1 MLKMSRA
8 AHCAARSGFAVA
20 LALALQAAPAQA
32 QFGPQ
37 GPPAVGVLAVERRP
51 VTESTEFVGRV
62 EAQNRVDLRARV
74 TGFLQE
80 RPFREGQEVTEGQ
93 VLFRLERPP
102 FEAEVARARAA
113 VASAEA
119 ELQNANSA
127 LARAR
132 DLVRNQAGTQ
142 VRVEE
147 ATAAQR
153 TAQANVMAVQA
164 QLRVAEINLGY
175 TQVTAPFAGKV
186 GRSNFS
192 VGAVV
197 GPNSEALATVVSQ
210 HPMRISFPVNL
221 RTGSELRARYAAR
234 GGAEATRVRIR
245 LVTGETYDQ
254 VGRIEFIDP
263 QVDRNTDTV
272 LVRALIPN
280 PPRTPGGE
288 GEADRV
294 LIDGMFVNVFVEGA
308 EPVQVV
314 VIPRSAVLQDQGGN
328 YVWVLDAENKAARR
342 PLTLGRS
349 IADQVVVEAGLE
361 AGERV
366 VVEGVQRVRPGQ
378 PVQPGPAT
386 APIRAP
392 GSPPGPAPAG
402 QRGPAPAG
410 QRG

>member
-1 MLKMSRA
+1 MTFLAPAAHRA
-8 AHCAARSGFAVA
+8 AFLPLRLPRAVA
-20 LALALQAAPAQA
+20 LLAVGLVLSAPPALA

-62 EAQNRVDLRARV
+62 EAQDRVDLRARV

-80 RPFREGQEVTEGQ
+80 RPFREGQEVTAGQ

-102 FEAEVARARAA
+102 FEAEVARARAT

-132 DLVRNQAGTQ
+132 DLVRSSAGTQ
-142 VRVEE
+142 VNVEN

-153 TAQANVMAVQA
+153 TAQATLLGAQA

-175 TQVTAPFAGKV
+175 TDIATPFAGKV
-186 GRSNFS
+186 GRATFS

-197 GPNSEALATVVSQ
+197 GPSTDPLATVVSQ
-210 HPMRISFPVNL
+210 DPMRVAFRVNL
-221 RTGSELRARYAAR
+221 RTGTELRDRYASR

-245 LVTGETYDQ
+245 LVTGQIYNQ
-254 VGRIEFIDP
+254 VGRIDFIDT

-280 PPRTPGGE
+280 PPRGANNSDGSV
-288 GEADRV
+288 DRE
-294 LIDGMFVNVFVEGA
+294 LIDGMFVNVTVEGA
-308 EPVQVV
+308 EPVQAV
-314 VIPRSAVLQDQGGN
+314 VIPRSAVLQDQAGN
-328 YVWVLDAENKAARR
+328 YVWVLDAENKPARR
-342 PLTLGRS
+342 PLVLGRS
-349 IADQVVVEAGLE
+349 IADQVVVESGLE
-361 AGERV
+361 TGERV

-378 PVQPGPAT
+378 AVQPGPAT

-392 GSPPGPAPAG
+392 GAAPAG
-402 QRGPAPAG
+402 RQG
-410 QRG
+410 

>member
-1 MLKMSRA
+1 MQSCVPAALRA
-8 AHCAARSGFAVA
+8 AICGCVA
-20 LALALQAAPAQA
+20 ILLAQAPAQA

-37 GPPAVGVLAVERRP
+37 GPPAVGVLQVERRP
-51 VTESTEFVGRV
+51 VTERTEFVGRV

-80 RPFREGQEVTEGQ
+80 RPFREGQEVREGQ
-93 VLFRLERPP
+93 VLFRLERAP
-102 FEAEVARARAA
+102 FEAEVARARAT

-132 DLVRNQAGTQ
+132 DLVRSQAGTQ

-153 TAQANVMAVQA
+153 TAQANLLGAQA
-164 QLRVAEINLGY
+164 QLRVAEISLGY
-175 TQVTAPFAGKV
+175 TEVTAPFAGKV
-186 GRSNFS
+186 GRSTFS

-197 GPNSEALATVVSQ
+197 GPTSDPLATVVSQ
-210 HPMRISFPVNL
+210 DPMRVSFPVNL
-221 RTGSELRARYAAR
+221 RTGNELRDRYATR
-234 GGAEATRVRIR
+234 GGADATRVRIR
-245 LVTGETYDQ
+245 LVTGETYGQ
-254 VGRIEFIDP
+254 SGRIEFIDP
-263 QVDRNTDTV
+263 QVDRNTDTL

-280 PPRTPGGE
+280 PPRATLATANGDGSI
-288 GEADRV
+288 DRE

-308 EPVQVV
+308 EPVQAV
-314 VIPRSAVLQDQGGN
+314 VIPRGAVLQDQQGN
-328 YVWVLDAENKAARR
+328 YVWVLDGENKPQRR

-349 IADQVVVEAGLE
+349 IEDQVVVERGLE
-361 AGERV
+361 AGETV

-378 PVQPGPAT
+378 AVQPGPAT

-392 GSPPGPAPAG
+392 APGTPAG
-402 QRGPAPAG
+402 RQG
-410 QRG
+410 

>member
-1 MLKMSRA
+1 MLTKHPAAHRA
-8 AHCAARSGFAVA
+8 AFSGSA
-20 LALALQAAPAQA
+20 LLLGLCLLAGPAQA

-62 EAQNRVDLRARV
+62 EAQNRVELRARV
-74 TGFLQE
+74 TGFLE
-80 RPFREGQEVTEGQ
+80 ARPFREGQEVTEGQ

-102 FEAEVARARAA
+102 FEAEVARARAS

-132 DLVRNQAGTQ
+132 DLVRSSAGTQ
-142 VRVEE
+142 VNVEN

-153 TAQANVMAVQA
+153 TAQATLLGAQA

-175 TQVTAPFAGKV
+175 TEIAAPFAGKV
-186 GRSNFS
+186 GRSTFS

-197 GPNSEALATVVSQ
+197 GPTSDTLATVVSQ
-210 HPMRISFPVNL
+210 DPMRVSFPVNL
-221 RTGSELRARYAAR
+221 RTGTELRDRYATR
-234 GGAEATRVRIR
+234 GGADATRVRIR
-245 LVTGETYDQ
+245 LVTGETYNQ

-280 PPRTPGGE
+280 PPRGANNSDGSM
-288 GEADRV
+288 DRE

-308 EPVQVV
+308 EPVQAV
-314 VIPRSAVLQDQGGN
+314 VIPRSAVLQDQAGN
-328 YVWVLDAENKAARR
+328 YVWVLDGENKPSRR

-349 IADQVVVEAGLE
+349 IADQVVVERGLE
-361 AGERV
+361 TGERV
-366 VVEGVQRVRPGQ
+366 VVEGVQRVRAGQ

-386 APIRAP
+386 PPLRAP
-392 GSPPGPAPAG
+392 GGAAPAG
-402 QRGPAPAG
+402 RQG
-410 QRG
+410 

>member
-1 MLKMSRA
+1 MLTQTA
-8 AHCAARSGFAVA
+8 AAPRVVFFGLAALLG
-20 LALALQAAPAQA
+20 LCLMTAPAQA

-37 GPPAVGVLAVERRP
+37 GPPAVGVVAVERRP

-62 EAQNRVDLRARV
+62 EAQDRVDLRARI

-80 RPFREGQEVTEGQ
+80 RTFREGQEVTEGQ

-132 DLVRNQAGTQ
+132 DLVRSQAGTQ

-153 TAQANVMAVQA
+153 TAQANVLAAQA

-175 TQVTAPFAGKV
+175 TEVTAPFAGKI
-186 GRSNFS
+186 GRSTFS

-197 GPNSEALATVVSQ
+197 GPTSEPLATVVSQ
-210 HPMRISFPVNL
+210 DPMRISFPVNL
-221 RTGSELRARYAAR
+221 RTGTELRDRYAGR
-234 GGAEATRVRIR
+234 GGAGATRVRIR
-245 LVTGETYDQ
+245 LVTGEIYDQ
-254 VGRIEFIDP
+254 AGRIEFIDP

-280 PPRTPGGE
+280 PPRGPGQE
-288 GEADRV
+288 GAADRT

-308 EPVQVV
+308 EPVQAV

-328 YVWVLDAENKAARR
+328 YVWVLDAENRPARR

-349 IADQVVVEAGLE
+349 IADQVVVESGLE
-361 AGERV
+361 AGETV

-378 PVQPGPAT
+378 PVQPGPAS

-392 GSPPGPAPAG
+392 GAAPAG
-402 QRGPAPAG
+402 RAG
-410 QRG
+410 

>member
-1 MLKMSRA
+1 MTFLAPA
-8 AHCAARSGFAVA
+8 APSAAFLAFRPLLRRAVA
-20 LALALQAAPAQA
+20 LVALGTLLSATPALA

-62 EAQNRVDLRARV
+62 EAQDRVDLRARV

-80 RPFREGQEVTEGQ
+80 RPFREGQEVQEGQ

-102 FEAEVARARAA
+102 FEAEVARARAT

-132 DLVRNQAGTQ
+132 DLVRSSAGTQ
-142 VRVEE
+142 VQVEN

-153 TAQANVMAVQA
+153 TAQATLLGAQA

-175 TQVTAPFAGKV
+175 TEIATPFAGKV
-186 GRSNFS
+186 GRATFS

-197 GPNSEALATVVSQ
+197 GPSTDPLATVVSQ
-210 HPMRISFPVNL
+210 DPMRVAFRVNL
-221 RTGSELRARYAAR
+221 RTGTELRDRYAGR
-234 GGAEATRVRIR
+234 GGVEAIRVRIR
-245 LVTGETYDQ
+245 LVTGEIYNQ
-254 VGRIEFIDP
+254 VGRIDFIDT

-280 PPRTPGGE
+280 PPRGANNSDGSV
-288 GEADRV
+288 DRE
-294 LIDGMFVNVFVEGA
+294 LIDGMFVNVTVEGA
-308 EPVQVV
+308 EPVQAV
-314 VIPRSAVLQDQGGN
+314 VIPRSAVLQDQAGN
-328 YVWVLDAENKAARR
+328 YVWVLDAENKPARR
-342 PLTLGRS
+342 PLVLGRS
-349 IADQVVVEAGLE
+349 ITDQVVVESGLE
-361 AGERV
+361 TGERV

-392 GSPPGPAPAG
+392 GAAPAG
-402 QRGPAPAG
+402 RQG
-410 QRG
+410 